1 MIGGHKEHQRAA
13 RDATHHLY
21 RRGNMRPPTATA
33 MQTDGEACRVAVN
46 VEPRQEAGADANEE
60 GERRSGKSCT
70 RGTTA

>member
-1 MIGGHKEHQRAA
+1 
-13 RDATHHLY
+13 
-21 RRGNMRPPTATA
+21 MRPPTATA

-60 GERRSGKSCT
+60 AERRSGKSCT